1 MGRSLFALLRV
12 NPGFTADG
20 IAIVRVP
27 LAGPAYDDRQRQLRF
42 FEDLLRQLR
51 GVPGIEAVG
60 AISSAP
66 LQGGGANTF
75 HVDGAPEPR
84 ASDRLSATT
93 RAVAGDYFG
102 ALHIP
107 VLSGRPVGP
116 QDDMHAPYAV
126 AISQSLARR
135 LFGDRRAVGQRIRFY
150 HWQDSA
156 WTIVGVVGDVAT
168 DRLDE
173 PGQPTIYY
181 SHFQGPSNRMSI
193 VARAS
198 RSDPQ
203 SLIVAMTREVRA
215 LDPALPVYSAET
227 MSDRITRS
235 PAVES
240 RRFVLF
246 MLGGFALAAL
256 LLAIVGLYGVIAY
269 TVTQRGR
276 ELAIRI
282 AFGAESRDVLAL
294 VLRGGLGRVAIGI
307 SVGSLVALGLTRTL
321 ASLLF
326 GVRAVDFA
334 TYALVSGLLLVVA
347 IVACYVPARRATRL
361 DPADVLRSE

>member
-1 MGRSLFALLRV
+1 M
-12 NPGFTADG
+12 
-20 IAIVRVP
+20 
-27 LAGPAYDDRQRQLRF
+27 
-42 FEDLLRQLR
+42 
-51 GVPGIEAVG
+51 
-60 AISSAP
+60 
-66 LQGGGANTF
+66 
-75 HVDGAPEPR
+75 
-84 ASDRLSATT
+84 SATT

-102 ALHIP
+102 TLHIP

-135 LFGDRRAVGQRIRFY
+135 LFGDRGAVGQRIRFY

-193 VARAS
+193 VARGS

-240 RRFVLF
+240 RRFLLF
-246 MLGGFALAAL
+246 VLGGFALAAL

-307 SVGSLVALGLTRTL
+307 AVGSLAAFGLTHTL

-326 GVRAVDFA
+326 GVRAGDFA